1 MSQPDGPRGIEQ
13 LVRDTLADP
22 RRRLDPPPGHYESV
36 GQRIGRARRR
46 GNARRLAA
54 AVGVVAVLAAGGLL
68 TNRTGTGPG
77 PSALSSGSAT
87 PSTAEPR
94 YADWRRLPAM
104 GPGEP
109 IDVAASDGWFY
120 VLEQSPGAVLR
131 LDPRDFTVG
140 ASAPVPDVTDS
151 LAVDAASDRLWVEYT
166 VPTGETKV
174 REFVAS
180 TLAPLRDLPVTDAEA
195 FQAVALD
202 GELWMGTSKGLF
214 RVGPGDQA
222 ARPVPG
228 FDGLVFSLALDP
240 TRHRLLMGGESGVT
254 AIDPDTLAVT
264 HGAGL
269 ALVKETIAVVA
280 GQIWVGGYASGEQRR
295 IYHLDPT
302 TLQVAGTSPIND
314 QVGPGAI
321 VSAGVSSLWVRNGA
335 DQTVSCLDPTSGS
348 VRRQWQRG
356 GDRVVSLPGAAVTV
370 SAPNLYQL
378 ALGDGCAG

>member
-13 LVRDTLADP
+13 LVRDTLVDP

-36 GQRIGRARRR
+36 GERIGHARRR
-46 GNARRLAA
+46 RNARRLAT
-54 AVGVVAVLAAGGLL
+54 AVGVVAVLAAGGVFA
-68 TNRTGTGPG
+68 NRTGTGPG

-104 GPGEP
+104 GTGEP
-109 IDVAASDGWFY
+109 VDVAASDGWFY
-120 VLEQSPGAVLR
+120 VLEQTPGTVLR
-131 LDPRDFTVG
+131 LDPGDFTVG
-140 ASAPVPDVTDS
+140 ASAPVPDVTGS
-151 LAVDAASDRLWVEYT
+151 LAVDAAGDRLWVGYT
-166 VPTGETKV
+166 VPTGETRV

-180 TLAPLRDLPVTDAEA
+180 TLAPLGDLPVADAQVFQMVA
-195 FQAVALD
+195 FN
-202 GELWMGTSKGLF
+202 GELWLGTSEGLF

-222 ARPVPG
+222 ARPVPVAG
-228 FDGLVFSLALDP
+228 GVVFSLALDP
-240 TRHRLLMGGESGVT
+240 TRHRLLVAGESEVT
-254 AIDPDTLAVT
+254 AIDPGTLAVT
-264 HGAGL
+264 HGVGL

-280 GQIWVGGYASGEQRR
+280 GQVWVGGYTSGEERR

-321 VSAGVSSLWVRNGA
+321 VSAGVSSLWVRDGA
-335 DQTVSCLDPTSGS
+335 DQTVSCLDPVSGS

-356 GDRVVSLPGAAVTV
+356 GDTVVSLPGAALTV